1 MQLCGASCLLFL
13 FSFLNAR
20 VCLDLMM
27 EEEGLINQK
36 TFKLAIIRRNI
47 NHMKNGLPFGLHD
60 P

>member
-1 MQLCGASCLLFL
+1 MQLCGASCLIFL
-13 FSFLNAR
+13 FSFLNAG

-36 TFKLAIIRRNI
+36 TFKLAINI
-47 NHMKNGLPFGLHD
+47 IKIHHMKNGLPFGLHD